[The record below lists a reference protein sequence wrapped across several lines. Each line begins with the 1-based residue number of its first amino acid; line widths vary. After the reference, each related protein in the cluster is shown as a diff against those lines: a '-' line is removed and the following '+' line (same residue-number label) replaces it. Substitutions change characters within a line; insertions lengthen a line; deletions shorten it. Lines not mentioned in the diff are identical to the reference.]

1 MTNAS
6 SAQTKTPLHI
16 SFLFGI
22 LALFGLLNFASGWIM
37 SDPSG
42 FFPGVTRDGAGIITL
57 LASSGARQLGIAV
70 LLIIAAITRNRGM
83 VQSGLI
89 IRIICEVLDI
99 VLYAFLV
106 SQPSSAAIAAVL
118 LVWEIFAATQV
129 FRQNNK

>member
-1 MTNAS
+1 MTNTS
-6 SAQTKTPLHI
+6 STQTKTPLHI

-57 LASSGARQLGIAV
+57 LASNGARQLGIAV
-70 LLIIAAITRNRGM
+70 LLISAAFTRNRGM

-89 IRIICEVLDI
+89 VRIICEVLDI
-99 VLYAFLV
+99 VLYAFIV
-106 SQPSSAAIAAVL
+106 NQPASAGIAAIL
-118 LVWEIFAATQV
+118 LVWEIVAAFQV
-129 FRQNNK
+129 FRKTN